1 MTGQVIAHFT
11 TSIQAVKDVSFLPVT
26 AFYDSIHAQPL
37 SPMAQTQ
44 SWEHETPLFSCIFC
58 ALFWTSS
65 QRWPSV
71 QPAFLSARYARW
83 QQENGAFGSSAVGWV
98 KTYTLVISATLI
110 AHNFIFNRV
119 LQRCPF
125 FLKAIHQIRI
135 SQSRQKTKD
144 LFSYTLPQK
153 SQMTCLDEAL
163 FPAACPSS
171 QHSKFLISLP

>member
-11 TSIQAVKDVSFLPVT
+11 NSIQAVKDVSFLPVT
-26 AFYDSIHAQPL
+26 AFYDSIDAQPL

-44 SWEHETPLFSCIFC
+44 SWEHEAPLFPCIFR

-71 QPAFLSARYARW
+71 QPAFLNAQYARW

-110 AHNFIFNRV
+110 AHNFIFNRL

-125 FLKAIHQIRI
+125 FKSHSPDMDLTV
-135 SQSRQKTKD
+135 KTEIKGFVQLHANSEVTD
-144 LFSYTLPQK
+144 DPFGWGI
-153 SQMTCLDEAL
+153 A
-163 FPAACPSS
+163 SS
-171 QHSKFLISLP
+171 SLPLKPTL